1 MLELHKENKGHKKWA
16 HALRLIYK
24 QAEMGH
30 GDIPRDYSELQ
41 EKVAALM
48 NEDLRVVEKALE
60 LTGGAI
66 KLGELDRSRDHSAPK
81 SATEQFEV
89 AIIGES

>member
-1 MLELHKENKGHKKWA
+1 MLELHQENKGHKKWA

-30 GDIPRDYSELQ
+30 GDIPKDYSELQ

-48 NEDLRVVEKALE
+48 TEDLRVVEKALE

-66 KLGELDRSRDHSAPK
+66 KLGELHSQDRAAPK
-81 SATEQFEV
+81 SANEQFEV
-89 AIIGES
+89 SIIGEN